1 MADIGNRTLFATGPT
16 GTSGLDSLTV
26 GGNSLWAQYGNGAK
40 SDGTGGSSTIVQY
53 ELSGAVQNT
62 YTIAGSDDGLKIDP
76 ATGTVFV
83 LQNQDGN
90 STLMLI
96 DPATGKIT
104 GPLSYA
110 VPSTTRGYDDV
121 VFENG
126 QVYLSYT
133 NPNGSGDAV
142 IQRLDN
148 GDMPFGTLSTSDIL
162 LEGATGT
169 DISTG
174 LAGQPIPLSDPDSL
188 KSTPDGGLVLSSG
201 SDNTLTF
208 ISHPGAANQS
218 ERFVTLKNLPAGSS
232 LDDVVVPG
240 STAGTFYISNQRTN
254 QIEAIKVSGLNTSD
268 AYASVGTEIV
278 KVDLQTGATTAI
290 LTGLS
295 KSHGLT
301 FVPDAVAVP
310 VVQSIQILAV
320 GSEVGGTKPDSIT
333 MAGDNVFVE
342 YGNGADATGKP
353 NGGSSTI
360 VEYDKLG
367 RTLQTYSLP
376 GSLDGLKYNPVTGQ
390 VWALQN
396 QDANS
401 SLFIIDPTTQ
411 QVSTAFS
418 YDSGYVYGG
427 ASTHG
432 YDDVAFTDGKVYLS
446 YTNPAAGD
454 PVIELLDDGNSPV
467 GTLMTTAILRF
478 GDTGTNLTTGQ
489 VNQPL
494 PVSDPDSLKVLPD
507 GSLILTSDKDASYTI
522 VSHPGTDQQSASFV
536 TLPAGTSGLDD
547 AIIPTT
553 TSGTFLVA
561 NQNADDVLKVE
572 VTGLNTQDIYA
583 SIGSENAVVQIDPKT
598 GALVPIITGLNSPH
612 GLAFIPSGSGNDTA
626 AVLADAINLAQQ
638 SLPGSLINLNAS
650 QESGSQMSGYNVP
663 AALPALFQSTDHG
676 VILPQPSV

>member
-1 MADIGNRTLFATGPT
+1 MVDIGNRTLFATGPT

-40 SDGTGGSSTIVQY
+40 SDGTGGSSTLVQDA
-53 ELSGAVQNT
+53 LSGAVQNT
-62 YTIAGSDDGLKIDP
+62 YTIAGLDDGLKIDP

-90 STLMLI
+90 SPLMLI

-104 GPLSYA
+104 GSLSYA

-126 QVYLSYT
+126 QLYLSYT

-174 LAGQPIPLSDPDSL
+174 LAGQPIPLSDRDSL

-240 STAGTFYISNQRTN
+240 STAGTFYISNQGTN

-290 LTGLS
+290 VTGLS

-301 FVPDAVAVP
+301 FVPDAVDVP

-333 MAGDNVFVE
+333 LAGDNVFVE

-401 SLFIIDPTTQ
+401 SRFIIDPTTQ

-454 PVIELLDDGNSPV
+454 PVIELLDDGNSPRRH
-467 GTLMTTAILRF
+467 AEDD
-478 GDTGTNLTTGQ
+478 GDPAFRRHRDEPHDRPGEPAVAGQ
-489 VNQPL
+489 RPRL
-494 PVSDPDSLKVLPD
+494 AESAAGWLADPDQRQGRELHHRLPPRHRPAKRQLRHTAGGHFGPRRRD
-507 GSLILTSDKDASYTI
+507 
-522 VSHPGTDQQSASFV
+522 HPD
-536 TLPAGTSGLDD
+536 
-547 AIIPTT
+547 
-553 TSGTFLVA
+553 
-561 NQNADDVLKVE
+561 DDVRHVPGREPECRRRAEGRGNRAEHAGHLRVDRQRE
-572 VTGLNTQDIYA
+572 RRGADRSQDWRSRADHHRAEFSAWPGIHP
-583 SIGSENAVVQIDPKT
+583 IWQRQRHGCGSRRCHQPGPAIP
-598 GALVPIITGLNSPH
+598 P
-612 GLAFIPSGSGNDTA
+612 GLA
-626 AVLADAINLAQQ
+626 
-638 SLPGSLINLNAS
+638 SLTLRPRRKAGRRCPAT
-650 QESGSQMSGYNVP
+650 MSRQHCRRCSSP
-663 AALPALFQSTDHG
+663 LTMA
-676 VILPQPSV
+676 